1 MATFSIRR
9 TIAAPPERV
18 FALAT
23 DFANL
28 PQVMPAI
35 RRVEVLTPGP
45 IGPGTQIRETR
56 VMFGREASEVMTL
69 SELDPP
75 RGYVLSCESC
85 GCRYRTEMR
94 LSPQGQGGTE
104 VELRFSAVP
113 LTFVGKLLAVLMRP
127 MLAMCAKQTAKDLE
141 ALCAAAEGRPMP
153 SAAAPA

>member
-1 MATFSIRR
+1 MGVFSIRR

-23 DFANL
+23 DFARL

-35 RRVEVLTPGP
+35 LRVEVLTPGP
-45 IGPGTQIRETR
+45 IGVGTRIRETR
-56 VMFGREASEVMTL
+56 RMFGREASEVMTL
-69 SELDPP
+69 AELDPP
-75 RGYVLSCESC
+75 HGYALTCDSC

-94 LSPQGQGGTE
+94 LRPAGQGGTE

-113 LTFVGKLLAVLMRP
+113 LTWVSKILSLAMRP
-127 MLAMCAKQTAKDLE
+127 MIAMCAKQTAKDLD
-141 ALCAAAEGRPMP
+141 ALRTAAEAQPAG